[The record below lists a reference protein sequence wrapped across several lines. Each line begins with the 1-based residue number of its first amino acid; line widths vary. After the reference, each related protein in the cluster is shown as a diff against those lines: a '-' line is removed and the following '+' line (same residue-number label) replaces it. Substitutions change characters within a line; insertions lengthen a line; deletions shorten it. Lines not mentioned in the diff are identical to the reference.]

1 MLRVVSILLLLAAA
15 ALAQRADLVIGRGN
29 EPVSLDPQF
38 SRTGNNQMT
47 AAHMFERLVS
57 SDRDMRPVPGLAA
70 AWRNIDPL
78 TWEVD
83 LRAGARWHDGSP
95 VTAEDIAFAL
105 QRPPT
110 LEGSPASFA
119 ASVQNVASVTIAGPG
134 RLVIRSREP
143 DPLFVQEIGRV
154 WMVQRAA
161 AEAAQASGER
171 ARIAVGSGPYRFIS
185 HAPGQRMVL
194 ERAPTWDGPA
204 PDFARVELRFIANA
218 AARVAALRAGDVDL
232 IDIVPAT
239 MLPDLAADPRLR
251 VAEAESLRLV
261 YLALDSGRDESPFVT
276 DTAGARLARNPLRD
290 ARVRRAMGLMID
302 RAALVSR
309 VLQGAGTAAGQLV
322 PPGVFG
328 HVPDLAAPA
337 ADPAAARRLLAEAG
351 LPNGFGLAIH
361 GSNDRFLQDAT
372 VAQALGQMLARGG
385 LRITEVRTLPYAVF
399 ARGATQREYSAFVFS
414 YGSTTGEASAGLD
427 ALMHTPDAGRG
438 LGANNR
444 VRYSNPAFDAVLGRG
459 LAAFDMDAREELLR
473 EATRIGMADAAL
485 VPLYW
490 QTVTWVSRAGIVYR
504 PRRDEWTVAMDAVR
518 ER

>member
-1 MLRVVSILLLLAAA
+1 MRVILALLLTCVFPAM
-15 ALAQRADLVIGRGN
+15 AQRADLVIGRGN
-29 EPVSLDPQF
+29 EHVALDPQF

-47 AAHMFERLVS
+47 AAHMFERLVGA
-57 SDRDMRPVPGLAA
+57 DRDMRPMPGLAA
-70 AWRNIDPL
+70 SWRNLDSL
-78 TWEVD
+78 TWEVV
-83 LRAGARWHDGSP
+83 LRAGARWHDGAP

-119 ASVQNVASVTIAGPG
+119 ASVQNIAAIEVVAPD
-134 RLVIRSREP
+134 RLIIRSREP

-154 WMVQRAA
+154 WMVQRRAV
-161 AEAAQASGER
+161 EAALVSGER
-171 ARIAVGSGPYRFIS
+171 ARIAVGSGPYRFV
-185 HAPGQRMVL
+185 AWQPGQRLLL

-218 AARVAALRAGDVDL
+218 ATRVAALRAGDVDL
-232 IDIVPAT
+232 IDIVPASV
-239 MLPDLAADPRLR
+239 LPDLRNDARLR
-251 VAEAESLRLV
+251 MAEAESLRLV
-261 YLALDSGRDESPFVT
+261 YLALDSGRDESPYVT
-276 DTAGARLARNPLRD
+276 DAAGARLARNPLRD
-290 ARVRRAMGLMID
+290 VRVRQAITLMVD
-302 RAALVSR
+302 REALVSR
-309 VLQGAGTAAGQLV
+309 VLQGSGTPAGQLV

-328 HVPDLAAPA
+328 HVPEFRAPPAAPA
-337 ADPAAARRLLAEAG
+337 AARQRLADAG
-351 LPNGFGLAIH
+351 YPQGFGLAIH
-361 GSNDRFLQDAT
+361 GSNDRFLQDAA

-427 ALMHTPDAGRG
+427 ALMHTPDPARG

-444 VRYSNPAFDAVLGRG
+444 VHYSNPGFDAVLGRA
-459 LAAFDMDAREELLR
+459 LAEFDMPRREQLLGQ
-473 EATRIGMADAAL
+473 ATAIAMIDTAL

-490 QTVTWVSRAGIVYR
+490 QKVSWVSRAGIAYR
-504 PRRDEWTVAMDAVR
+504 PRRDEWTVAMDALR